1 MKVLDCGA
9 ANPGCSRLSAGTRGD
24 QEPPER
30 RLQARLPA
38 PLLLIVMA
46 AAAMAQTPASQT
58 AVATSSVSG
67 VVKDAVT
74 RQPLRDYT
82 VSTQVNATWVGN
94 MILMNASTREVSST
108 TDQQGRYKLSDLPAG
123 EYRIDARNAQRF
135 GSQTTKHIAVAGHDL
150 EGLDFNIKV
159 DGTITGKIVD
169 ENKDPVPGMTVSL
182 VSREYFLGSL
192 GSFLQ
197 SGAQTNDRGEYTLE
211 RVQAGRPYL
220 ILAEKRE
227 RRLPPHSDVPLN
239 PKLRKRV
246 PMRTWYPN
254 SPSPDGAMP
263 IVLRP
268 GERREGADIEVKK
281 SQSYCIEGT
290 LEGSSGP
297 AALDFQIE
305 PQQPSSGV
313 SSTGGVF
320 MATPGGTTGR
330 DGAFRICDLY
340 PGGYRL
346 TASERSGDPNQQV
359 PAFGVAAIAV
369 SDRDIRGL
377 KVSASPGL
385 ALEGEVAWDG
395 VSPET
400 PVTTRVSVYLQ
411 PLLRTRYMGENTDAR
426 VDIPGAFSFSG
437 LLIDDYQVR
446 ATVNGPGLY
455 IKDATYGGRSVHY
468 EPLRLGSAM
477 PGAGMRVVV
486 GHDGSTLGAQV
497 GDRDGNPVPDAR
509 VLILPAEISS
519 EAELAARLVSGQ
531 TNQYGQYTSITL
543 PPGKYYVAA
552 SGDSVDATQ
561 GAASR
566 VWRSRNRFKE
576 VELAPGASAQVTLE
590 PVKLE

>member
-1 MKVLDCGA
+1 M
-9 ANPGCSRLSAGTRGD
+9 
-24 QEPPER
+24 
-30 RLQARLPA
+30 
-38 PLLLIVMA
+38 LLVILIA
-46 AAAMAQTPASQT
+46 AAAMAQTPANQT

-74 RQPLRDYT
+74 GQPLRDYT
-82 VSTQVNATWVGN
+82 VSTQVNATWLGN
-94 MILMNASTREVSST
+94 TILMNAKTREAIAT

-135 GSQTTKHIAVAGHDL
+135 GSQKTKHIALAGHDL
-150 EGLDFNIKV
+150 DGIDFNIMV
-159 DGTITGKIVD
+159 DGTITGKVVD

-192 GSFLQ
+192 GVFLQ
-197 SGAQTNDRGEYTLE
+197 SIAQTNDRGEYTLD
-211 RVQAGRPYL
+211 RAQAGRPYL
-220 ILAEKRE
+220 ILVEKRE
-227 RRLPPHSDVPLN
+227 RKLPAHSDVPLN
-239 PKLRKRV
+239 PKLRKRA

-263 IVLRP
+263 MALRS
-268 GERREGADIEVKK
+268 GERREGVDIEVKK

-290 LEGSSGP
+290 LEGTSGP

-313 SSTGGVF
+313 SSSGGVF
-320 MATPGGTTGR
+320 TMAPGGTTGR

-346 TASERSGDPNQQV
+346 TASERSSDPNQQP

-377 KVSASPGL
+377 KLSASPGL
-385 ALEGEVAWDG
+385 AVEGEVAWDG
-395 VSPET
+395 ESSGT
-400 PVTTRVSVYLQ
+400 PVTTRVSVYLE
-411 PLLRTRYMGENTDAR
+411 PLLRTHYMGENSSAR
-426 VDIPGAFSFSG
+426 ANIPGAFSLSG
-437 LLIDDYQVR
+437 LPIDDYVVR

-455 IKDATYGGRSVHY
+455 IKDVEYGGRSVHY

-486 GHDGSTLGAQV
+486 GHDGATLTAQV
-497 GDRDGNPVPDAR
+497 GDKDGNPVPDAN
-509 VLILPAEISS
+509 VLILPAVIGS

-543 PPGKYYVAA
+543 RPGKYYVAA
-552 SGDSVDATQ
+552 SGDSMDATPETI
-561 GAASR
+561 GK

-576 VELAPGASAQVTLE
+576 VELAASASAQVTLE

>member
-1 MKVLDCGA
+1 MRA
-9 ANPGCSRLSAGTRGD
+9 
-24 QEPPER
+24 
-30 RLQARLPA
+30 
-38 PLLLIVMA
+38 LLIVMA
-46 AAAMAQTPASQT
+46 FAVMAQTPANQT
-58 AVATSSVSG
+58 AVETSSVSG

-74 RQPLRDYT
+74 GEPLRDYT

-94 MILMNASTREVSST
+94 TILTNAKTREAIAT

-135 GSQTTKHIAVAGHDL
+135 GRQMTKHIALAGHDL
-150 EGLDFNIKV
+150 EGLDFNIMV
-159 DGTITGKIVD
+159 DGAITGKVVD
-169 ENKDPVPGMTVSL
+169 ENKDPVPEMTVSL
-182 VSREYFLGSL
+182 VSREYFLGSQ
-192 GSFLQ
+192 GVFLQ
-197 SGAQTNDRGEYTLE
+197 SIARTNDRGEYTLD

-290 LEGSSGP
+290 LEGSGGP

-313 SSTGGVF
+313 SSSGGTF
-320 MATPGGTTGR
+320 TLAPGGTAGR

-340 PGGYRL
+340 PGNYRL
-346 TASERSGDPNQQV
+346 TAIQRSGDPNQQP
-359 PAFGVAAIAV
+359 PAYGVAAIAV

-377 KVSASPGL
+377 KLSASPGL
-385 ALEGEVAWDG
+385 ALNGEVAWDG
-395 VSPET
+395 APPET
-400 PVTTRVSVYLQ
+400 PVTTRVSVYLE
-411 PLLRTRYMGENTDAR
+411 PLLRTHYMGENSSAR
-426 VDIPGAFSFSG
+426 ADIPGAFSFSG
-437 LLIDDYQVR
+437 LLIDDYVVR
-446 ATVNGPGLY
+446 ATVNAPGLY
-455 IKDATYGGRSVHY
+455 IKDVTYGGRSVHY

-477 PGAGMRVVV
+477 AGAGMRVVV
-486 GHDGSTLGAQV
+486 GHDGATLTAQV
-497 GDRDGNPVPDAR
+497 GDKDGNPVPDAR
-509 VLILPAEISS
+509 VLILPAVIGS

-552 SGDSVDATQ
+552 TGDSIDSTPETI
-561 GAASR
+561 SK
-566 VWRSRNRFKE
+566 VWRARNRFKE
-576 VELAPGASAQVTLE
+576 VELAPSASAQATLE
-590 PVKLE
+590 PLKIE

>member
-1 MKVLDCGA
+1 
-9 ANPGCSRLSAGTRGD
+9 
-24 QEPPER
+24 
-30 RLQARLPA
+30 
-38 PLLLIVMA
+38 MA
-46 AAAMAQTPASQT
+46 AVAMAQTPANQT
-58 AVATSSVSG
+58 AIATSSVSG
-67 VVKDAVT
+67 VVKDPVT
-74 RQPLRDYT
+74 GQPLRDYT

-94 MILMNASTREVSST
+94 TIQMNASTREVSAT

-123 EYRIDARNAQRF
+123 EYRIQVRDTRRF
-135 GSQTTKHIAVAGHDL
+135 SSQTTKHIALAGHDL
-150 EGLDFNIKV
+150 DGLDFNIMV
-159 DGTITGKIVD
+159 DGAIIGKIVD
-169 ENKDPVPGMTVSL
+169 ENKDPVPGMTVFL

-192 GSFLQ
+192 GVFLQ
-197 SGAQTNDRGEYTLE
+197 SIARTNDRGEYTLD

-227 RRLPPHSDVPLN
+227 RTLPAHSDVPLN

-290 LEGSSGP
+290 LEGSGGP
-297 AALDFQIE
+297 AALSFDLE
-305 PQQPSSGV
+305 AQQPSSGV
-313 SSTGGVF
+313 SSSGGTFVVP
-320 MATPGGTTGR
+320 PGGKTGP

-346 TASERSGDPNQQV
+346 TASQRSGDPNQQV
-359 PAFGVAAIAV
+359 PAFGVAAIVV
-369 SDRDIRGL
+369 SDRDIRGI
-377 KVSASPGL
+377 KVSASHGL

-395 VSPET
+395 VSPAT
-400 PVTTRVSVYLQ
+400 PVTTKVSVS
-411 PLLRTRYMGENTDAR
+411 LRSLFRAQYTGENTNAR
-426 VDIPGAFSFSG
+426 ADIPGAFSFSG
-437 LLIDDYQVR
+437 LLIDDYMVR

-455 IKDATYGGRSVHY
+455 IKDVAYGGRSVQY
-468 EPLRLGSAM
+468 EPLRLGSAIA
-477 PGAGMRVVV
+477 GAGMRVVV

-497 GDRDGNPVPDAR
+497 RDKDGNPVPDAR
-509 VLILPAEISS
+509 VLILPAVIGS

-561 GAASR
+561 GAVGR
-566 VWRSRNRFKE
+566 VWRARNRFKE

>member
-1 MKVLDCGA
+1 MKA
-9 ANPGCSRLSAGTRGD
+9 
-24 QEPPER
+24 
-30 RLQARLPA
+30 LQIP
-38 PLLLIVMA
+38 LIVLA

-74 RQPLRDYT
+74 GQPLRDYT

-94 MILMNASTREVSST
+94 MILTNAKTREVSST

-123 EYRIDARNAQRF
+123 EYRIQARNAQRF
-135 GSQTTKHIAVAGHDL
+135 GSQTTKHIALAGHDI
-150 EGLDFNIKV
+150 EGIDFNIMV
-159 DGTITGKIVD
+159 DGTITGKVVD

-254 SPSPDGAMP
+254 SPSPDGAIPM
-263 IVLRP
+263 VLRS

-340 PGGYRL
+340 PGNYRL
-346 TASERSGDPNQQV
+346 TAIQRSSDPNQQP
-359 PAFGVAAIAV
+359 PAYGLAAIAV
-369 SDRDIRGL
+369 LDRDIRGL
-377 KVSASPGL
+377 KLSASPGL
-385 ALEGEVAWDG
+385 ALDGEVAWDG

-400 PVTTRVSVYLQ
+400 PVTTRVSVYLE
-411 PLLRTRYMGENTDAR
+411 PLLRTHYMGENSSAR
-426 VDIPGAFSFSG
+426 ADIPGAFSFSG
-437 LLIDDYQVR
+437 LLIDDYMVR

-455 IKDATYGGRSVHY
+455 IKDVAYGGRSVQY

-486 GHDGSTLGAQV
+486 GHDGATLTAQV
-497 GDRDGNPVPDAR
+497 GDKDGKPVPDAR
-509 VLILPAEISS
+509 VLILPAVIGS

-552 SGDSVDATQ
+552 TGDSMDATPETI
-561 GAASR
+561 GK
-566 VWRSRNRFKE
+566 VWRARNRFKE
-576 VELAPGASAQVTLE
+576 VDLAPGASAQATLE